1 MALSGRRWFQIHLAI
16 SLASVLF
23 AAVAYRA
30 GEVWDGNIQAVF
42 AAVFGWL
49 AWRARRHMTVAGS
62 AP

>member
-1 MALSGRRWFQIHLAI
+1 MALSGRRWFQIHVAI
-16 SLASVLF
+16 SIASVFF

-30 GEVWDGNIQAVF
+30 GEMGRGNIHAVF